1 MIMFMSCNIPDTE
14 VDTVHIDP
22 LVVDQEGAVVVEE
35 DILAGEVDILE
46 IVDIETGEVCRT
58 VGLHTVDTQTKE
70 EHLQVHFYYPLPE
83 HPDFPVGDK
92 VQPDCNYNSV
102 DSVGADIRQEY

>member
-1 MIMFMSCNIPDTE
+1 
-14 VDTVHIDP
+14 VHTDH
-22 LVVDQEGAVVVEE
+22 LVVDQVVAVVVEE
-35 DILAGEVDILE
+35 DHNLLVGEVDILE

-58 VGLHTVDTQTKE
+58 VDLHTVDNQTME
-70 EHLQVHFYYPLPE
+70 EHLQVHFYYLLPE

-102 DSVGADIRQEY
+102 DSVGEDNRQEY